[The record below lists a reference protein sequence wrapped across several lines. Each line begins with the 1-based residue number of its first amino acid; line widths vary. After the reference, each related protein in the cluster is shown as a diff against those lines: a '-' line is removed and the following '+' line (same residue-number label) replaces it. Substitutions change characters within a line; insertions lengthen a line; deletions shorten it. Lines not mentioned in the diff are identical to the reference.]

1 MHIFGFVLFLH
12 SDKLKNPVSLSFV
25 FSSLNSVRQITLK
38 LNKITAVN
46 IIIVQQKSGKS
57 SRPSTPKIDENNE
70 RQRGSP
76 VPSSFVDGSL
86 PRLKI
91 KAPKPDGPKNSGE
104 HFKCEL
110 DDSKPVIRIANAGLD
125 LKRKADPLSTSL
137 PSLKLKIPQTQES
150 QGSHVEPHGEKL
162 QLSTPADSSL
172 KLVVSNGKIVR

>member
-1 MHIFGFVLFLH
+1 M
-12 SDKLKNPVSLSFV
+12 
-25 FSSLNSVRQITLK
+25 RQITLK

-70 RQRGSP
+70 RQSGSP

-137 PSLKLKIPQTQES
+137 PSLKLKIPRTQES
-150 QGSHVEPHGEKL
+150 QGSHVEPHGGKL